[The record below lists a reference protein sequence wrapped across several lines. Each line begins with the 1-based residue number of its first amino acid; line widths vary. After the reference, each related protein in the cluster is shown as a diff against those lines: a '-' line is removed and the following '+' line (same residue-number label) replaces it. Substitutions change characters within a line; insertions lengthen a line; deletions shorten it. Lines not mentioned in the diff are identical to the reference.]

1 MAIPIPPATPVRLSR
16 LLIATVLSSPLPA
29 PAQDAAPATDTPET
43 LAAMQAL
50 LPPLPAEIPHWDT
63 LPAEMRAALADL
75 RIEMHRWH
83 ADPAQ
88 RFVMMAGRRIEEGGV
103 IGQELWLREV
113 RPDGV
118 VLQYRDLIFQ
128 RAR

>member
-1 MAIPIPPATPVRLSR
+1 MAFPIPPSTPVRLFR
-16 LLIATVLSSPLPA
+16 LLIATLLSLPFPA
-29 PAQDAAPATDTPET
+29 LAQDAAPATDTPET
-43 LAAMQAL
+43 LAAMHAL
-50 LPPLPAEIPHWDT
+50 LPPLPAEIPHWDA
-63 LPAEMRAALADL
+63 LPAETRAALADL

-118 VLQYRDLIFQ
+118 VLQYRNLIFQ
-128 RAR
+128 RPR